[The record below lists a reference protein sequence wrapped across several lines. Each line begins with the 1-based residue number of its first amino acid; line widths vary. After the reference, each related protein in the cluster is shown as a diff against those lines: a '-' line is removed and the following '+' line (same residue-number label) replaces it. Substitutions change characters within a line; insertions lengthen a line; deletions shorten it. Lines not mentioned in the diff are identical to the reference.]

1 MKSSKNRPLKF
12 PPKVEP
18 QSERPLKN
26 LDTQLNVLLSFLFQ
40 INKSDHTIY
49 FYFKKALKHK
59 TLILTII

>member
-1 MKSSKNRPLKF
+1 MELNKKQTLKF
-12 PPKVEP
+12 PPKVDL

-26 LDTQLNVLLSFLFQ
+26 LDTQLNALLSFFQ